1 MNTTK
6 ITSGKV
12 TDGGLAI
19 LREKV
24 ETMNRRAVR
33 LGLAPMAVSVVGTEI
48 ETLTQ
53 PVSGLTYERKYN
65 LVEVTGE
72 TPRINGWQVAARIEF
87 TEAGNLVHVAPGIEG
102 VRAEWRIVGNVCQ
115 HCDTKRRR
123 NDLIVIKHES
133 GEEKI
138 VGRNCLAD
146 YIRTANAEGML
157 AYAVMLSEFGL
168 IVTGAESE
176 FWGGD
181 GGRGEMTDTLDTVL
195 KFASVCIR
203 KMGWTSGS
211 VARADFTGC
220 LQSTADDVRKLLFVP
235 SNNAAYVA
243 WEAWV
248 NSNGLFA
255 SEFDAEEMEAA
266 KAWLDTLDDA
276 AVRDSEYLHN
286 LRVIRDLG
294 YVEWSKMGYAAS
306 IVPTARKARDE
317 AVKRAEFAKGNANKG
332 FVGTVG
338 ERMRNVVV
346 TVKRVNSIDGNY
358 GVKTIITFSAGDN
371 ELTWFASGD
380 KCEEFR
386 VGVTFTVDATVKEH
400 KDHERFGKS
409 TIVNRVTVKEG

>member
-1 MNTTK
+1 MTK

-12 TDGGLAI
+12 TDGGLAV
-19 LREKV
+19 LRERV

-33 LGLAPMAVSVVGTEI
+33 LGLAPMAVAVVGTEV

-53 PVSGLTYERKYN
+53 PVSGLTFERKYN

-72 TPRINGWQVAARIEF
+72 TPRINGWEVAARIEF

-102 VRAEWRIVGNVCQ
+102 VRAEWRTVGNVCQ

-133 GEEKI
+133 GVEKI

-195 KFASVCIR
+195 KFTSVCIR
-203 KMGWTSGS
+203 KMGWVSGS
-211 VARADFTGC
+211 VARADFTGM
-220 LQSTADDVRKLLFVP
+220 LQSTADAVRRLLFVP
-235 SNNAAYVA
+235 SNAAAYAA

-248 NSNGLFA
+248 KSNELYA
-255 SEFDAEEMEAA
+255 SEFDAEEMELA
-266 KAWLDTLDDA
+266 KAWLATLDDTNT
-276 AVRDSEYLHN
+276 RDSEYLHN

-306 IVPTARKARDE
+306 IVVAARKDRDE
-317 AVKRAEFAKGNANKG
+317 QIKRAEFAKSNADKG

-386 VGVTFTVDATVKEH
+386 VGSTFTVDATVKEH

-409 TIVNRVTVKEG
+409 TIVNRVTVKAS